1 MLVVSV
7 SHNSQLFT
15 CGFEICWINRESSKF
30 ARTTTSVLKPPNHLV
45 NSVTWTELC
54 LYIPRHY
61 NASRTLCFVG
71 LTVGCQQNYCIQK
84 PRWILFSSYFC
95 IGTKKDTK
103 PTRFWRVIWFTFEPR
118 QLRIFA
124 HKFVL
129 KLNNVGAG
137 LHSSVAFQRPQLLSI
152 VGPTQSLFT
161 ASTDTDLLAMS
172 RRLTRISQRPCN
184 IYSNPGRL

>member
-1 MLVVSV
+1 MS
-7 SHNSQLFT
+7 
-15 CGFEICWINRESSKF
+15 IYSKTLQRVKNIMF
-30 ARTTTSVLKPPNHLV
+30 CRFDSWL
-45 NSVTWTELC
+45 STEL
-54 LYIPRHY
+54 LYSETQM
-61 NASRTLCFVG
+61 NFV
-71 LTVGCQQNYCIQK
+71 LV
-84 PRWILFSSYFC
+84 ILLHRY
-95 IGTKKDTK
+95 KKDTK

-152 VGPTQSLFT
+152 VGLTQSLFT

-184 IYSNPGRL
+184 IYSTRGGYRPKYLGRACHSPPLPFPPLPP